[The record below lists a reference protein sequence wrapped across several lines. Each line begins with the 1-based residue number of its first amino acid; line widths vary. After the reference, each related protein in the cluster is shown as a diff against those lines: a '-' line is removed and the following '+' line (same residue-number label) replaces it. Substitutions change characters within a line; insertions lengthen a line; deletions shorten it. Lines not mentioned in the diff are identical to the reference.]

1 MCYFAVCVQGCQY
14 RLEVFQTSN
23 KGWGIR
29 SWDTIPNGAFVMN
42 YTGNSLINNNNAFQL
57 MMS

>member
-1 MCYFAVCVQGCQY
+1 M
-14 RLEVFQTSN
+14 EVFQTSN

-42 YTGNSLINNNNAFQL
+42 YTGNSPVNNYNVILAFQL